1 MSRFLVAS
9 VVFTVT
15 VRYVKALQMKT
26 FEFKPGTPTPDSLLV
41 RLEADVE
48 AKIGALFVRCPS
60 LTGFS
65 VQDRAMLPRDLDQ
78 SRIPDADL
86 FVTEIGVFPKLESQY
101 DEIYDEITLAISD
114 LVKDQPHAYNFLR
127 GRTFARTL
135 H

>member
-1 MSRFLVAS
+1 MSRFLQGS
-9 VVFTVT
+9 VVFAVT
-15 VRYVKALQMKT
+15 QHCVKALQMKT
-26 FEFKPGTPTPDSLLV
+26 FDFKPGFPDSLLV

-48 AKIGALFVRCPS
+48 VKIRALFARCPT
-60 LTGFS
+60 LHGFS

-101 DEIYDEITLAISD
+101 DDIYDEITLAISD
-114 LVKDQPHAYNFLR
+114 LVKDQPQAYDFLR
-127 GRTFARTL
+127 GRTFARSL